1 MYMSPAGRIT
11 QLCFINH
18 HKFTQVIKL
27 LIGAYILRNGV
38 SLALGFLDGSVVKNL
53 PANAGDSGS
62 VPGLGGSPG
71 EGIGNPLQHSCLG
84 NPVDRGTWRAT
95 ACGVTESDTTERL
108 NNSQLLWISPSTS
121 NKYWHIN
128 FENLFPCLF
137 FYFNFSILLLDKSQ
151 SFSNYVMYSLSPLYL
166 YFLKIKSPYWLCLFH
181 NY

>member
-95 ACGVTESDTTERL
+95 ACAIFNLSIPFCQITAEFL
-108 NNSQLLWISPSTS
+108 NMILHL
-121 NKYWHIN
+121 N
-128 FENLFPCLF
+128 FICF
-137 FYFNFSILLLDKSQ
+137 FVL
-151 SFSNYVMYSLSPLYL
+151 
-166 YFLKIKSPYWLCLFH
+166 
-181 NY
+181 